1 MNLTEYKQQVTDFF
15 DSRTNYDND
24 FTYRRAIPLVE
35 LAQLQKGQTVLDV
48 ATGTGIVAIAAANI
62 VGTEGKVVGVDISPG
77 MLSQAR
83 RKIEAAGIQN
93 IELIETDADYLN
105 FGDQS
110 FDAILCSSSIATDK
124 GIWHD
129 ITTFF
134 IIGRKKQ
141 TGMDK

>member
-1 MNLTEYKQQVTDFF
+1 M
-15 DSRTNYDND
+15 SCRTNYDND
-24 FTYRRAIPLVE
+24 LTVCRAIPLVE

-62 VGTEGKVVGVDISPG
+62 VGTKGKVVGVDISSG

-93 IELIETDADYLN
+93 IKLIETDADYLN

-110 FDAILCSSSIATDK
+110 KESGTILRLFLSMVA
-124 GIWHD
+124 
-129 ITTFF
+129 
-134 IIGRKKQ
+134 RNKQ
-141 TGMDK
+141 G